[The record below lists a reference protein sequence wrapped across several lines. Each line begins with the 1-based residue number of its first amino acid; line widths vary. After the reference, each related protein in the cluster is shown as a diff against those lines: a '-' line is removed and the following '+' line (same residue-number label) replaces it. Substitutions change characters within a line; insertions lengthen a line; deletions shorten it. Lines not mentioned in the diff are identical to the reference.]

1 MTAQLSNNQRLA
13 IHGGPPARQQP
24 DPPMFPGGMIIAEE
38 EEAAVLEVLRSK
50 RLFRFYG
57 PLGGESKVEALEN
70 AFAAAV
76 GVKRALAVTS
86 GTAALICGLQGI
98 GVGPGDEVIVPAYTW
113 IATATAVLAVGGIPV
128 IAEVD
133 ESLTLDPADVAAK
146 ITPHT
151 KALMPVHMRGAP
163 SRMDELTALA
173 QKHNLRM
180 IEDCAQGNGASYK
193 GRKLGSIGDVGC
205 FSLQF
210 SKIITSGE
218 GGVVTT
224 NDESV
229 WQRAF
234 MYHDVS
240 AWNRLELPEE
250 EILWGANFRMSE
262 LPAAVGLVQLQRLD
276 GLVDGIQ
283 ARQRMLL
290 AGIAETAAERGVTFR
305 DVPDPAGDSGVN
317 VFFFAETPEKAAAIS
332 EALRAENISAGQVYR
347 PDRRDFHVY
356 AHWFPVLEKRTW
368 TGDGGPWRWAQRQ
381 IDYAPDMC
389 PRSLDLLGRAVM
401 LNVNPMLS
409 NAEMEETIDGVNK
422 VLDVLA

>member
-1 MTAQLSNNQRLA
+1 MTSPQTLA

-57 PLGGESKVEALEN
+57 PNGGESKVEALEKV
-70 AFAAAV
+70 FAESV

-86 GTAALICGLQGI
+86 GTAALICGLQAV

-113 IATATAVLAVGGIPV
+113 IASATAVLAVGGIPIV
-128 IAEVD
+128 AEVD

-146 ITPHT
+146 ISPYT
-151 KALMPVHMRGAP
+151 KAILPVHMRGAP
-163 SRMDELTALA
+163 SRMDELMALA
-173 QKHNLRM
+173 RQHNLRVV
-180 IEDCAQGNGASYK
+180 EDCAQGNGASYK
-193 GRKLGSIGDVGC
+193 GRRLGSIGDVGC

-210 SKIITSGE
+210 SKIITTGE
-218 GGVVTT
+218 GGILTT
-224 NDESV
+224 NDENI

-250 EILWGANFRMSE
+250 DILWGANFRMSE
-262 LPAAVGLVQLQRLD
+262 LPAAVGLVQMQRLG

-290 AGIAETAAERGVTFR
+290 AGIAETAAQRGVTFR
-305 DVPDPAGDSGVN
+305 DVPDPAGDSGIH
-317 VFFFAETPEKAAAIS
+317 VFMFLETPEKAAAVT
-332 EALRAENISAGQVYR
+332 EALHAENISAGHVYR

-368 TGDGGPWRWAQRQ
+368 TADGGPWRWAQRQ
-381 IDYAPDMC
+381 IDYSPDMC

-409 NAEMEETIDGVNK
+409 NSEMEETIDGVNK
-422 VLDVLA
+422 VLDALA

>member
-1 MTAQLSNNQRLA
+1 MTSPQTLA

-57 PLGGESKVEALEN
+57 PNGGESKVEALEKV
-70 AFAAAV
+70 FAESV

-86 GTAALICGLQGI
+86 GTAALICGLQAV

-113 IATATAVLAVGGIPV
+113 IASATAVLAVGGIPIV
-128 IAEVD
+128 AEVD

-146 ITPHT
+146 ISPYT
-151 KALMPVHMRGAP
+151 KAILPVHMRGAP
-163 SRMDELTALA
+163 SRMDELMALA
-173 QKHNLRM
+173 RQHNLRVV
-180 IEDCAQGNGASYK
+180 EDCAQGNGASYK
-193 GRKLGSIGDVGC
+193 GRRLGSIGDVGC

-210 SKIITSGE
+210 SKIITTGE
-218 GGVVTT
+218 GGILTT
-224 NDESV
+224 NDENI

-250 EILWGANFRMSE
+250 DILWGANFRMSE
-262 LPAAVGLVQLQRLD
+262 LPAAVGLVQMQRLG

-290 AGIAETAAERGVTFR
+290 AGIAETAAQRGVTFR
-305 DVPDPAGDSGVN
+305 DVPDPAGDSGIH
-317 VFFFAETPEKAAAIS
+317 VFMFVETPEKAAAVT
-332 EALRAENISAGQVYR
+332 EALHAENISAGHVYR

-368 TGDGGPWRWAQRQ
+368 TADGGPWRWAQRQ
-381 IDYAPDMC
+381 IDYSPDMC

-409 NAEMEETIDGVNK
+409 NSEMEETIDGVNK
-422 VLDVLA
+422 VLDALA

>member
-1 MTAQLSNNQRLA
+1 MTSPQKLA
-13 IHGGPPARQQP
+13 IHGGSPARQQP

-57 PLGGESKVEALEN
+57 PSGGESKVEALEKV
-70 AFAAAV
+70 FAASV

-86 GTAALICGLQGI
+86 GTAALICGLQAV
-98 GVGPGDEVIVPAYTW
+98 GVGAGDEVIVPAYTW
-113 IATATAVLAVGGIPV
+113 IASATAVLAVGGIPIV
-128 IAEVD
+128 AEVD

-146 ITPHT
+146 ISPYT
-151 KALMPVHMRGAP
+151 KAILPVHMRGAP
-163 SRMDELTALA
+163 SRMDELMALA
-173 QKHNLRM
+173 RQHNLRVV
-180 IEDCAQGNGASYK
+180 EDCAQGNGASYK
-193 GRKLGSIGDVGC
+193 GQRLGSIGDVGC

-210 SKIITSGE
+210 SKIITTGE
-218 GGVVTT
+218 GGILTT
-224 NDESV
+224 NDEEI

-234 MYHDVS
+234 MFHDVS

-250 EILWGANFRMSE
+250 DILWGANFRMSE
-262 LPAAVGLVQLQRLD
+262 LPAAVGLVQMQRLN

-290 AGIAETAAERGVTFR
+290 AGIAETAAQRGVTFR
-305 DVPDPAGDSGVN
+305 DVPDPTGDSGIH
-317 VFFFAETPEKAAAIS
+317 VFMFLETPEKAAAVT
-332 EALRAENISAGQVYR
+332 EALRAENVSAGHVYR

-368 TGDGGPWRWAQRQ
+368 TADGGPWRWAQRE
-381 IDYAPDMC
+381 IEYSPDMC

-409 NAEMEETIDGVNK
+409 NSEMEETIDGVNK

>member
-1 MTAQLSNNQRLA
+1 MTSPQKLA
-13 IHGGPPARQQP
+13 IYGGPPARQQP

-57 PLGGESKVEALEN
+57 PNGGESKVDALEKV
-70 AFAAAV
+70 FAASV

-86 GTAALICGLQGI
+86 GTAALICGLQAV
-98 GVGPGDEVIVPAYTW
+98 GVGAGDEVIVPAYTW
-113 IATATAVLAVGGIPV
+113 IASATAVLAVGGIPIV
-128 IAEVD
+128 AEVD

-146 ITPHT
+146 ITPYT
-151 KALMPVHMRGAP
+151 KAILPVHMRGAP
-163 SRMDELTALA
+163 SRMDELMALA
-173 QKHNLRM
+173 HQHNLRVV
-180 IEDCAQGNGASYK
+180 EDCAQGNGASYK
-193 GRKLGSIGDVGC
+193 GRRLGSIGDVGC

-210 SKIITSGE
+210 SKIITTGE
-218 GGVVTT
+218 GGIVTT
-224 NDESV
+224 NDEAI

-234 MYHDVS
+234 MFHDVS
-240 AWNRLELPEE
+240 AWNRLDLPEE

-262 LPAAVGLVQLQRLD
+262 LPAAVGLVQMQRLG

-290 AGIAETAAERGVTFR
+290 AGIAETAAQRGVTFR
-305 DVPDPAGDSGVN
+305 DVPDPAGDSGIH
-317 VFFFAETPEKAAAIS
+317 VFIFLETPEKAAAVT
-332 EALRAENISAGQVYR
+332 EALRAENVSAGHVYR

-368 TGDGGPWRWAQRQ
+368 TADGGPWRWAQRE
-381 IDYAPDMC
+381 IEYSPDMC

-409 NAEMEETIDGVNK
+409 NSEMEETIDGVNK
-422 VLDVLA
+422 VLDALA